1 MLIMRE
7 INEHSSGS
15 RPYMNPYAAG
25 VVLGLILL
33 AAFLILGAGLGASA
47 GIARLGAYLEGCV
60 ASRHVLSSAYFGKW
74 GAQPLRYYLV
84 FMLAG
89 TFFGGLVSALSA
101 NRTRVTL
108 ERGARASRGLR
119 VVLALIGGLLV
130 GFASRLGSGCTS
142 GQALT
147 GGALLLTGSLIFMGC
162 IFAGGYAAA
171 WFVRRQWH
179 D

>member
-1 MLIMRE
+1 MNKIKDPLTAP
-7 INEHSSGS
+7 
-15 RPYMNPYAAG
+15 RPYMNPYVAG
-25 VVLGLILL
+25 VLLGLVLL
-33 AAFLILGAGLGASA
+33 ASFLILGAGLGASA
-47 GIARLGAYLEGCV
+47 GIARIGAYLESCV
-60 ASRHVLSSAYFGKW
+60 VSEHVLSGGYFGKW
-74 GAQPLRYYLV
+74 GARPLRYYLV

-89 TFFGGLVSALSA
+89 TFLGGLFSALLA
-101 NRTRVTL
+101 NRAQVKL
-108 ERGARASRGLR
+108 ERGAKASRGLR
-119 VVLALIGGLLV
+119 VVLALIGGVLV

-147 GGALLLTGSLIFMGC
+147 GGALLLTGSLVFMVC